1 MHMQEEDADDR
12 ARLLQRLRRW
22 TIVRQPPEEITIPF
36 PPPPMRRPIRERF
49 ASHRTDDDQN
59 RMMSVVRERCL
70 SLADLI
76 EKQVPEPEASQ
87 AIDLIEQA
95 MFISNSGIARG

>member
-12 ARLLQRLRRW
+12 ALLLRRH
-22 TIVRQPPEEITIPF
+22 F
-36 PPPPMRRPIRERF
+36 PTPSPMRRPIRERF